1 MRPRPSPGGGART
14 PSGGGSALSAP
25 GGRRPSTP
33 GRARGRRRLEKN
45 KNDKGSF
52 RIHVI
57 EKWLGG
63 WKARTSTPFLR
74 ALWEANTMEHR
85 HAMNSRLQPSKKTY
99 CRYFGIQVIVQDNM
113 SIKLF
118 EGVIP
123 SPQNTSSQNCALPQT
138 VVADEPPPPPPPPS
152 RLPRL
157 LPPENPA
164 AAAPPPPVA
173 TKTAS
178 NR

>member
-1 MRPRPSPGGGART
+1 MSLKNGLVVGKREHLHLFYVLYGKQIQW
-14 PSGGGSALSAP
+14 
-25 GGRRPSTP
+25 ST
-33 GRARGRRRLEKN
+33 
-45 KNDKGSF
+45 
-52 RIHVI
+52 
-57 EKWLGG
+57 
-63 WKARTSTPFLR
+63 
-74 ALWEANTMEHR
+74 
-85 HAMNSRLQPSKKTY
+85 AMPCILYFSLQRKL
-99 CRYFGIQVIVQDNM
+99 RYFGIHVIVQDNM